1 MIKIFG
7 MIPEDKKKM
16 ISSVKKYIA
25 AGVSAAAFIVCA
37 AVGAANTAQPETI
50 PAETDVIP
58 TETAAAEAVCSAQAD
73 IDVLG
78 TVPVSGT
85 LSVNAAAFPYEEGS
99 SEEEAVNT
107 AVPETEAEEQEE
119 ETVTAA
125 EPVPEEEDAENVENN
140 INEDDTDNEE
150 DTYDS
155 EDEIFCEDAEV
166 PTGSFADET
175 VTSAKVKSV
184 EAKTSEKVN
193 VRVVAPEMSPY
204 SDEEYS
210 ESSYGSEAAAD
221 ESEQENEES
230 SADEEEIFADEQG
243 SATPVD
249 PEAVERVSKF
259 DIPEWLELDENG
271 VPTQYTEAITGKS
284 CAYTA
289 EPDALMST
297 GKPVFQ
303 GYVAVDPDIIPY
315 GSELYIIAEDGEVY
329 GYAIAADTGYSVRKG
344 HIIVDLFM
352 DEYDDCIQWGAK
364 NVTIYVLRTNE
375 DNEGEE

>member
-1 MIKIFG
+1 MIKFFG
-7 MIPEDKKKM
+7 ISSEDKQKSL
-16 ISSVKKYIA
+16 SSVKKYIA
-25 AGVSAAAFIVCA
+25 AGVSAAAFIFCA
-37 AVGAANTAQPETI
+37 AIGAANTAQPETV

-58 TETAAAEAVCSAQAD
+58 SETASAETVRSPRAD

-78 TVPVSGT
+78 TMPVSGT
-85 LSVNAAAFPYEEGS
+85 LSVKAATFPYENGS
-99 SEEEAVNT
+99 SDEESVNT
-107 AVPETEAEEQEE
+107 AVTGEQEAE
-119 ETVTAA
+119 ETVTAS
-125 EPVPEEEDAENVENN
+125 ENSCEAASV
-140 INEDDTDNEE
+140 
-150 DTYDS
+150 DTYDTCDS
-155 EDEIFCEDAEV
+155 EEEIFCEDAEV
-166 PTGSFADET
+166 PTGSFADEA
-175 VTSAKVKSV
+175 VTGARVESVKAKAYDSD
-184 EAKTSEKVN
+184 KVN
-193 VRVVAPEMSPY
+193 VRVVVPEMSPY

-210 ESSYGSEAAAD
+210 EQSDASETDAAETEPAEPAD
-221 ESEQENEES
+221 E
-230 SADEEEIFADEQG
+230 DEDEDEGEYDGEEIFADEPE
-243 SATPVD
+243 SASPVD

-259 DIPEWLELDENG
+259 DIPEWLVLDENG
-271 VPTQYTEAITGKS
+271 VPAQYTDAITGKS

-289 EPDALMST
+289 EPGALMST

-375 DNEGEE
+375 DE